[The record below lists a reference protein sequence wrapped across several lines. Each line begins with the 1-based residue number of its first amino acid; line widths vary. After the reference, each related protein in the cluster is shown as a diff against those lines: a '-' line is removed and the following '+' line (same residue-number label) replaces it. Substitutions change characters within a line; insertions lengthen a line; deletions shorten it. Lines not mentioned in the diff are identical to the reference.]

1 MNREPSATR
10 EPSKTALT
18 AAAARAA
25 HLLVD
30 AEPYLFADPL
40 AAPLLGDKAGEL
52 LGYHLRSGAHPL
64 LSAARVQV
72 TTRSRYAEERLA
84 EAVARGVGQYVILG
98 AGLDTFAYRTDLPVR
113 VFEVDHPAGQEWKR
127 QALQHSGTAL
137 PESVSFVG
145 VDFSVA
151 VTEDD
156 PQALVKQLAEHGFD
170 PERPSFFSWL
180 GVTMYLTRESVAA
193 TLAHLPP
200 GAEIVATYI
209 LPPEMRDEGGSAYA
223 DAIAPIAAQSGEPW
237 LSYFAPDEM
246 SELLTVAG
254 FGHITHAS
262 ERDSVDPALWDR
274 TDTLV
279 PERLSQLVHAR
290 S

>member
-1 MNREPSATR
+1 VNHEPSY
-10 EPSKTALT
+10 TALT

-30 AEPYLFADPL
+30 AEPHLFADPL
-40 AAPLLGDKAGEL
+40 AARLLGDKAEEL
-52 LGYHLRSGAHPL
+52 LGYHLRSGDHPL

-72 TTRSRYAEERLA
+72 TTRSRYTEERLA

-98 AGLDTFAYRTDLPVR
+98 AGLDTFAYRTDLPVT
-113 VFEVDHPAGQEWKR
+113 VFEVDHPASQEWKR
-127 QALQHSGTAL
+127 QALRRSETAV

-145 VDFSVA
+145 VDFGFD
-151 VTEDD
+151 VTENS
-156 PQALVKQLAEHGFD
+156 PPTLVKRLAEHGFD

-193 TLAHLPP
+193 TLTQLPP
-200 GAEIVATYI
+200 GAEIVASYN
-209 LPPEMRDEGGSAYA
+209 LPPAMRDEGGSAYA
-223 DAIAPIAAQSGEPW
+223 NAIAPVAAQRGEPW
-237 LSYFAPDEM
+237 LSDFAPDEM
-246 SELLTVAG
+246 SELLTAAG

-262 ERDSVDPALWDR
+262 ARESVDPALWDR